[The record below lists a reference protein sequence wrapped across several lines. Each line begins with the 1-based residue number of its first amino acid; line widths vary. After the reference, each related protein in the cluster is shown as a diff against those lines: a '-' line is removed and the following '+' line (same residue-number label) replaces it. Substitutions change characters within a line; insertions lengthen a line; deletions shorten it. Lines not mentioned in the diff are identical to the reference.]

1 MSTGTIIL
9 LLILAVSAFLFY
21 ASYFVWSNVFIKVHC
36 RAKSNKKVI
45 ALTFDDGPHPEK
57 TPAILDVL
65 KKHNVKAAFFCIGMN
80 IAGNEEIIK
89 RIHNEG
95 HMIGNHTFEHST
107 WYDLL
112 PARAMAEDMLKS
124 DELIFSIIGE
134 RPRTFRP
141 PYGVTN
147 PMLAKAVKMMKYEVI
162 GWSLRSRDTVKM
174 DRVKVVDKIKR
185 LMKPGAVILL
195 HDHCTDSE
203 LVVDDIIEHAIKSGY
218 TLERAD
224 SLLNI
229 KSYE

>member
-1 MSTGTIIL
+1 MSIGTIIL
-9 LLILAVSAFLFY
+9 LLLIAVSAFLFY
-21 ASYFVWSNVFIKVHC
+21 ASYFVCSNVFIKVHC
-36 RAKSNKKVI
+36 RAKTNKKVI

-65 KKHNVKAAFFCIGMN
+65 KKHNVKAAFFCIGTN
-80 IAGNEEIIK
+80 IAGNEEIIR

-95 HMIGNHTFEHST
+95 HIVGNHTFTHAT

-112 PARAMAEDMLKS
+112 PARAMAEDMLKAG
-124 DELIFSIIGE
+124 DLICSITGK
-134 RPRTFRP
+134 RPRIFRP

-147 PMLAKAVKMMKYEVI
+147 PMLAMAVKIMKYDVI

-185 LMKPGAVILL
+185 LMKPGDVILL
-195 HDHCTDSE
+195 HDRCTDSE
-203 LVVDDIIEHAIKSGY
+203 LVVDEVIEHAIKLGY
-218 TLERAD
+218 TIERVD
-224 SLLNI
+224 TLLNI